1 MTAQGFPSP
10 RVAAKDRG
18 FHMDCLMSL
27 SRRVALCRA
36 AFIGLL
42 AGCLLST
49 AAAADEAKVKIGGQ
63 DVLVMRDVSYGPD
76 KLQRM
81 DIYRPAITYIAAQP
95 APVVLMVHGGG
106 WEIGDKAYNRVV
118 DNKVARWIPRG
129 IIFISVNYPMIP
141 QSDPVEQADDI
152 ARALAAAQQ
161 AAPGW
166 GGDPQ
171 RFVLMGHSAGGH
183 LISLLNADPAR
194 AARLGAKPWLG
205 VVSLDSGALDVPLIM
220 NRRHHKLYDDAFG
233 ADPEFWKAASPIHQ
247 LKAGGAPWLGV
258 CSDMIRDSCPENV
271 AFAEKSKDV
280 GVRAETLP
288 EKLRHGQINAQ
299 LGEAGA
305 YTDAVE
311 SFMASLDPKLKM
323 LLVK

>member
-1 MTAQGFPSP
+1 MPLTPMLRAGF
-10 RVAAKDRG
+10 
-18 FHMDCLMSL
+18 LL
-27 SRRVALCRA
+27 VALGLACAPARA
-36 AFIGLL
+36 E
-42 AGCLLST
+42 
-49 AAAADEAKVKIGGQ
+49 EAKVKIGGQ
-63 DVLVMRDVSYGPD
+63 DVLVMRDVAYGAD

-106 WEIGDKAYNRVV
+106 WENGDKANSRVV
-118 DNKVARWIPRG
+118 ENKVARWVPRG

-152 ARALAAAQQ
+152 ARALAAAQKE
-161 AAPGW
+161 APGW

-171 RFVLMGHSAGGH
+171 RFILMGHSAGAH
-183 LISLLNADPAR
+183 LVSLLNADPAR
-194 AARLGAKPWLG
+194 ATQLGAQPWLG
-205 VVSLDSGALDVPLIM
+205 VVSLDSGALDVPSIM
-220 NRRHHKLYDDAFG
+220 NRRHNKLYDDAFG

-247 LKAGGAPWLGV
+247 LKAGGKPWLGV

-271 AFAEKSKDV
+271 AFAAKSKSL

-311 SFMASLDPKLKM
+311 GFLASLDPTLKA
-323 LLVK
+323 LLGK

>member
-1 MTAQGFPSP
+1 MHLTPHLRA
-10 RVAAKDRG
+10 
-18 FHMDCLMSL
+18 CLL
-27 SRRVALCRA
+27 VLT
-36 AFIGLL
+36 IGLAWG
-42 AGCLLST
+42 AGP
-49 AAAADEAKVKIGGQ
+49 ARADEAKVKIGGQ
-63 DVLVMRDVSYGPD
+63 DVLVMRDVAYGSD

-106 WEIGDKAYNRVV
+106 WENGDKGNSRVV
-118 DNKVARWIPRG
+118 ENKVARWVPRG

-141 QSDPVEQADDI
+141 DSDPVEQADDI
-152 ARALAAAQQ
+152 ARALVAAQK

-171 RFVLMGHSAGGH
+171 RFILMGHSAGAH
-183 LISLLNADPAR
+183 LVSLLNADPAR
-194 AARLGAKPWLG
+194 AAKLGAQPWLG
-205 VVSLDSGALDVPLIM
+205 VVSLDSGALDVPSIM
-220 NRRHHKLYDDAFG
+220 NRRHNKLYDDAFG
-233 ADPEFWKAASPIHQ
+233 ADPEFWNAASPIHQ
-247 LKAGGAPWLGV
+247 LTAGGQPWLGV

-271 AFAEKSKDV
+271 AFADKSKGL

-299 LGEAGA
+299 LGEAGV

-311 SFMASLDPKLKM
+311 SFMASLDPTLKKLLAK
-323 LLVK
+323 